1 MKNMF
6 TKPVRCLTISSKLV
20 RAQFKRSIKPQLTLS
35 GDWMAKAGFSIGEK
49 VSIEIEADRLVIKRL
64 ADVMEG

>member
-6 TKPVRCLTISSKLV
+6 FKPVRSLTVSSKLV

-35 GDWMAKAGFSIGEK
+35 GDWMAKAGFTIGEK

-64 ADVMEG
+64 ANALED